1 MCDDAPVDQMM
12 PEKDEQMMDIDRRMK
27 DGDGGQVHSGP
38 PTNFKGAKSVP
49 MSGPRKT
56 GILSSKKKTKF
67 LGSKGIPRG
76 ITCSTAKKIT

>member
-1 MCDDAPVDQMM
+1 MV
-12 PEKDEQMMDIDRRMK
+12 
-27 DGDGGQVHSGP
+27 
-38 PTNFKGAKSVP
+38 KGAKSTLDPLLTLRGP

-76 ITCSTAKKIT
+76 ITCSAAKKII